1 MRGREGQRRGIDVI
15 SNTADYSA
23 KLTANFNYFAINRRA
38 QPRGLSVVLARTIR
52 ALTQLRGRVEAEGGR
67 RRTAPFF
74 VSNAADF
81 AVPRRRCALPPPQA
95 LPSKPSEIFHSIVN
109 REGTRYTREVTG
121 GNRQGCLL
129 PATAPDYL
137 YYQPA
142 YAHPTRY
149 TVNICLDM

>member
-74 VSNAADF
+74 VLSAADF
-81 AVPRRRCALPPPQA
+81 AVPALCRPRKLCLRNRA
-95 LPSKPSEIFHSIVN
+95 SEIFHSIVN

>member
-1 MRGREGQRRGIDVI
+1 M
-15 SNTADYSA
+15 
-23 KLTANFNYFAINRRA
+23 
-38 QPRGLSVVLARTIR
+38 VLARTIR

-81 AVPRRRCALPPPQA
+81 AIPRPRKLCLRNRA
-95 LPSKPSEIFHSIVN
+95 SEIFHSIVN